1 MDYRLLF
8 YFTTLIDQ
16 GTFTKAAK
24 YLHISQPSL
33 SSAIKKLE
41 ESIGLVLIERSTRNF
56 QLTKEGEIVYK
67 ESKKLIQHFNY
78 VEKEIFRLKDSGP
91 LELQIGLIE
100 SVKFWLPDVLNTYNQ
115 SNPDVRIKLAEV
127 LGLSKVEE
135 SLKNYKI
142 HLAITNQRFKSEE
155 IRSIPIYTENLVAL
169 VPSDHP
175 LTEKESITFQDIKND
190 QFIICKEGF
199 QTRDDILKEFLE
211 LGISPNIKFEIE
223 RFETAYSLVEAGIGI
238 TIVPENYI
246 RSFRIDPK
254 KIKQFTDNHL
264 ARTVYIAI
272 LKSRYL
278 PPVVEEFIDITK
290 EFFIEK
296 EEAEQ

>member
-1 MDYRLLF
+1 MDYRLLL

-41 ESIGLVLIERSTRNF
+41 DNIGLVLIERSTRNF

-115 SNPDVRIKLAEV
+115 ANPDVRIKLAEV
-127 LGLSKVEE
+127 LGLKKVEE

-169 VPSDHP
+169 VPGDHP
-175 LTEKESITFQDIKND
+175 LTEKASITFQDIKND

-246 RSFRIDPK
+246 RSFGIDPR

-290 EFFIEK
+290 DFFIEK

>member
-1 MDYRLLF
+1 
-8 YFTTLIDQ
+8 
-16 GTFTKAAK
+16 
-24 YLHISQPSL
+24 
-33 SSAIKKLE
+33 
-41 ESIGLVLIERSTRNF
+41 IGLVLIERSTRNF

-115 SNPDVRIKLAEV
+115 ANPDVRIKLAEV
-127 LGLSKVEE
+127 LGIKKVKE

-142 HLAITNQRFKSEE
+142 HLAITNQRFKSEK
-155 IRSIPIYTENLVAL
+155 IRSTPIYTENLVAL
-169 VPSDHP
+169 VPGDHP

-223 RFETAYSLVEAGIGI
+223 RFETAYSLVEAGIGV

-246 RSFRIDPK
+246 RSFHIDSSQ
-254 KIKQFTDNHL
+254 IKHFDNDRL
-264 ARTVYIAI
+264 SRTVYR
-272 LKSRYL
+272 S
-278 PPVVEEFIDITK
+278 EERRVGK
-290 EFFIEK
+290 
-296 EEAEQ
+296 

>member
-1 MDYRLLF
+1 MDYRLLL

-24 YLHISQPSL
+24 HLHISQPSL

-41 ESIGLVLIERSTRNF
+41 DNIGLILIERSTRNF

-127 LGLSKVEE
+127 LGLRKVEE
-135 SLKNYKI
+135 SLKNYQI

-169 VPSDHP
+169 VPGDHP
-175 LTEKESITFQDIKND
+175 LTEKKSITFQDIKND

-199 QTRDDILKEFLE
+199 QTRDDILKEFLD

-246 RSFRIDPK
+246 RSFKIDPK

-290 EFFIEK
+290 DFFIEK